1 MGRYEVSLFEGVT
14 KNAEWRLQAGE
25 GVPHKQLDYQTKRLY
40 DFKVTSLWN
49 QRMAERNGEK
59 NRVPVTIRVPETI
72 LKEIDN
78 LVEQEALPISRNH
91 WIVEALVDKLKKN
104 HNGN

>member
-1 MGRYEVSLFEGVT
+1 LRGIPAEGVT
-14 KNAEWRLQAGE
+14 ENAEGGCRQGKAF
-25 GVPHKQLDYQTKRLY
+25 PHKELDYQPKRLY
-40 DFKVTSLWN
+40 DFKVTSKWN
-49 QRMAERNGEK
+49 QAMAERNGEK
-59 NRVPVTIRVPETI
+59 SRIPVTIRVPETI

>member
-1 MGRYEVSLFEGVT
+1 
-14 KNAEWRLQAGE
+14 
-25 GVPHKQLDYQTKRLY
+25 
-40 DFKVTSLWN
+40 
-49 QRMAERNGEK
+49 MAERNEEK
-59 NRVPVTIRVPETI
+59 SRVPVTIRIPETI

-91 WIVEALVDKLKKN
+91 WIVEALVNKLKKN